1 MMTTS
6 EKLQIIETLE
16 DCDAEEL
23 RIMAPVRGILES
35 EAPYLVSVPVAG
47 LRAALEAH
55 TARAEA
61 HAAALAAKAR
71 KQRAWE
77 ARTLAIMAA
86 GDGQA
91 AW

>member
-16 DCDAEEL
+16 DCDTEGQ
-23 RIMAPVRGILES
+23 RIMAPIRWILEA
-35 EAPYLVSVPVAG
+35 EAPYLVGIPATG

-55 TARAEA
+55 TVRAEA
-61 HAAALAAKAR
+61 QTATLTAKAAR
-71 KQRAWE
+71 QRAWE
-77 ARTLAIMAA
+77 ARTLEAMVA
-86 GDGQA
+86 GNRQA